1 MHHQKLFSIAPD
13 APFLPTLARSL
24 MDGSL
29 LPNWP
34 RNGAFWLSD
43 ITIYVPTKR
52 ARLALI
58 DQLLKLNGGTQLLP
72 NIFTLGEGDDAENA
86 FFTDPDVDSFN
97 VTSKLYRT
105 TILGQLIKKW
115 AEVAAQNQQP
125 GFSSPPSTTEILA
138 MAQSLA
144 RLSMTF

>member
-1 MHHQKLFSIAPD
+1 MQDQKIYSIAPD
-13 APFLPTLARSL
+13 APFLPTLAKGL
-24 MDGSL
+24 MDGTL

-34 RNGAFWLSD
+34 RTGPFWLSD

-58 DQLLKLNGGTQLLP
+58 DQLLKFNDGSQLLP

-86 FFTDPDVDSFN
+86 FFTDPDVESFN

-105 TILGQLIKKW
+105 TVLSQLIQKW
-115 AEVAAQNQQP
+115 VFPLHLQP
-125 GFSSPPSTTEILA
+125 QKYWRWLRA
-138 MAQSLA
+138 LVD
-144 RLSMTF
+144 

>member
-105 TILGQLIKKW
+105 TILGQLIKKSGPKSRRKTS
-115 AEVAAQNQQP
+115 NPDSLRRHQP
-125 GFSSPPSTTEILA
+125 PRFWQWRKAWLA
-138 MAQSLA
+138 Y
-144 RLSMTF
+144 R

>member
-13 APFLPTLARSL
+13 APFLPTLAKSL
-24 MDGSL
+24 MDGTL

-34 RNGAFWLSD
+34 RDGAFWLSD

-86 FFTDPDVDSFN
+86 FFTDPDVDSFD

-105 TILGQLIKKW
+105 TILGQLIKKVGRSSG
-115 AEVAAQNQQP
+115 AKPATGLLVAAINHRDF
-125 GFSSPPSTTEILA
+125 GNGAKSWITY
-138 MAQSLA
+138 
-144 RLSMTF
+144 R